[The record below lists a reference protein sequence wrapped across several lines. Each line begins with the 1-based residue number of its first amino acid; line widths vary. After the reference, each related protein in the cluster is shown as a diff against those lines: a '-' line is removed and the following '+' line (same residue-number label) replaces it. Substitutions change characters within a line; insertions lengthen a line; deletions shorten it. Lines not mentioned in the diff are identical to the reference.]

1 MSPTASTQEVV
12 TLLTA
17 APGMEEAQRIARALV
32 SERLAACA
40 NIIPEVSSICW
51 WEGQV
56 QDEQEA
62 MLIIKTTPTQVD
74 ALEARLVELHPYDVP
89 ELLSIPVT
97 GGHPPYIAWV
107 SSEVGG

>member
-17 APGMEEAQRIARALV
+17 APGTEEAKRIARAQ
-32 SERLAACA
+32 
-40 NIIPEVSSICW
+40 VSSIYW
-51 WEGQV
+51 WEGEV

-62 MLIIKTTPTQVD
+62 MLIIKTTPAQVD

-107 SSEVGG
+107 CSEVEG

>member
-1 MSPTASTQEVV
+1 MSPTVSTQVV

-17 APGMEEAQRIARALV
+17 APGTEEAKRIARALV

-40 NIIPEVSSICW
+40 NIIPAVSSIYW
-51 WEGQV
+51 WKGQV
-56 QDEQEA
+56 QEEQEA
-62 MLIIKTTPTQVD
+62 MLVIKTTAAQVN

-97 GGHPPYIAWV
+97 GGYPPYIAWV
-107 SSEVGG
+107 GSEVKG

>member
-1 MSPTASTQEVV
+1 MSPTVSTQEVV

-40 NIIPEVSSICW
+40 NIIPEVSSIYW

-74 ALEARLVELHPYDVP
+74 ALEARLVELHPYDV
-89 ELLSIPVT
+89 
-97 GGHPPYIAWV
+97 AWV
-107 SSEVGG
+107 GSEVEE

>member
-1 MSPTASTQEVV
+1 MSPTALTQEVV

-40 NIIPEVSSICW
+40 NIIPEVSSIYW

-62 MLIIKTTPTQVD
+62 MLIIKTTPAQVD

-107 SSEVGG
+107 GSEVEG